1 MSFPLP
7 HTWHADN
14 ICTTVCATPIPFGN
28 FELKGQCLGLRTCQ
42 FQNKQTNKQKLFL
55 LHSHLLSADLNW
67 TSGVPAKPLYLL
79 WDRSMWRLRRS
90 SHQKMENSAPSPA
103 LVMLSLAMWPW
114 MGHFISLGSVSSSV
128 KEENESDSKN
138 WLKWPFQL
146 WLLLD
151 RSSLDHPCLTSTKLC
166 LPWVPSVLS
175 FSDSYTLSSELSSQV
190 GLAKEWI
197 LCYES
202 SEK

>member
-14 ICTTVCATPIPFGN
+14 ICTTVCETPIPFGN

-128 KEENESDSKN
+128 KEEM
-138 WLKWPFQL
+138 
-146 WLLLD
+146 
-151 RSSLDHPCLTSTKLC
+151 SLIAKTGSNG
-166 LPWVPSVLS
+166 
-175 FSDSYTLSSELSSQV
+175 LSSCGCSLTGHPWTILVLLPLNYVFHEFLLFFLSQIHTPWAV
-190 GLAKEWI
+190 NYPLK
-197 LCYES
+197 LV
-202 SEK
+202 